1 VLAAILGAVISPPL
15 KGDPYPGLL
24 PPLRE
29 QWRNLGTWTRVAIIG
44 GPAVVGLLVLAVNV
58 RAGLTLLVLFAGVEA
73 ASAVFVKN
81 RTDRHNAAVE
91 RGEIPRAAD
100 PHFRSVGAMHLPA
113 EVSDRLDVLGFPSY
127 DIGKVLR
134 FDGGWLVKHRN
145 PRDVGAV
152 VGDDGESALFD
163 PRRMTDLWAATE
175 YLAGRGHEPP

>member
-1 VLAAILGAVISPPL
+1 VISPPL

-24 PPLRE
+24 PPLRD
-29 QWRNLGTWTRVAIIG
+29 QWRNLPTRARVAIIG
-44 GPAVVGLLVLAVNV
+44 GPAVVGLLILAINV
-58 RAGLTLLVLFAGVEA
+58 KAGVTALVLFAGVEA

-100 PHFRSVGAMHLPA
+100 PHFRSVDAVQLPA
-113 EVSDRLDVLGFPSY
+113 EVSVRLDRLGFPSY

-152 VGDDGESALFD
+152 AGDDGQTALFD
-163 PRRMTDLWAATE
+163 PRLVNDLWAATE
-175 YLAGRGHEPP
+175 YLAGRGREPAS